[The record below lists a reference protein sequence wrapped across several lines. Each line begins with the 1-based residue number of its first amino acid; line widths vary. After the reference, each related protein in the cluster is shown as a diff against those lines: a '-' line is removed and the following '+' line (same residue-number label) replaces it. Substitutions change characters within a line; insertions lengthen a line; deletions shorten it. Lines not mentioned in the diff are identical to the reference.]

1 MLFLLI
7 NYCYYDERG
16 AEKIFSSHILQMKI
30 NGVQFLHKKGVYAMR
45 SNLLFGLL
53 CCLPLVACDSE
64 QKAPETYMRAN
75 IIDRNGVVLAENIS
89 TADIMLFTSRIKE
102 TDADAVAQI
111 IHETFP
117 TDYSVSDA
125 LNLIHSGKKVI
136 FIKKLATESQIQ
148 KIKEITQKYDY
159 CFQISKNSVRNY
171 PQKTVFS
178 HIVGF
183 VGKDNKGLDGVEYA
197 YNEYLD
203 NNKEPLQLS
212 VDSRIQKTFHE
223 QLTDAMNKYHAK
235 GAMGVLMNSKTGE
248 IIAMVQIPD
257 FDPNNLDD
265 SPVFDRMFKPMRG
278 VYEMGSVFK
287 VFNTAMAYENGLADK
302 QYTVNLPYV
311 IRDKYG
317 KELISIKDVPS
328 TTRYFERNKIEKL
341 TADDIFVN
349 ASNVGTARIAL
360 DLPDGAQKEFFHR
373 LHFDERLDLNFGKT
387 EKGLMPRKWGPIERA
402 TVSFGLGIAV
412 TPMHLLAAVNA
423 VTNGGTYV
431 YPTISK
437 DKAKQGERILSSEI
451 SGKLR
456 NIMLR
461 VVEETSGRQAKIK
474 GIEIGGKTGT
484 AEKRVD
490 GKMNGT
496 KVITTFVAVFPVSDP
511 QYTMLT
517 LLDEPQGTKESAG
530 LKTSAWNVVPTAG
543 KILEQIVPMLI
554 K

>member
-1 MLFLLI
+1 
-7 NYCYYDERG
+7 
-16 AEKIFSSHILQMKI
+16 
-30 NGVQFLHKKGVYAMR
+30 MR

-75 IIDRNGVVLAENIS
+75 IIDRNGVVLAENVS
-89 TADIMLFTSRIKE
+89 TSDIMLFTSRIKE

-111 IHETFP
+111 IHEIFP

-125 LNLIHSGKKVI
+125 LSLIHSGKKVI

-148 KIKEITQKYDY
+148 KIKEINQKYDY
-159 CFQISKNSVRNY
+159 CFQIYKKSVRNY
-171 PQKTVFS
+171 PQKNVFS

-183 VGKDNKGLDGVEYA
+183 VSKDNKGLDGVEYA

-257 FDPNNLDD
+257 FDPNNLNG
-265 SPVFDRMFKPMRG
+265 SPVLDRMFKPMRY

-287 VFNTAMAYENGLADK
+287 IFNTALAYENGLTDK
-302 QYTVNLPYV
+302 QYTINVPYV
-311 IRDKYG
+311 IRDKKG
-317 KELISIKDVPS
+317 KEIIKIQDVPS
-328 TTRYFERNKIEKL
+328 TIKYFEKHNIQKL
-341 TADDIFVN
+341 SADDILLHS
-349 ASNVGTARIAL
+349 SNIGSTQIAL
-360 DLPDGAQKEFFHR
+360 DLPDGAQKEFFQR
-373 LHFDERLDLNFGKT
+373 LHFDEKLELDFGQT
-387 EKGLMPRKWGPIERA
+387 EKGLMPRNWGPVERA
-402 TVSFGLGIAV
+402 TVSFGHGIAV

-423 VTNGGTYV
+423 TANGGTYV
-431 YPTISK
+431 YPTMSK
-437 DKAKQGERILSSEI
+437 DEIKQGDRILSSEI
-451 SGKLR
+451 SSKLR
-456 NIMLR
+456 NVMFH

-474 GIEIGGKTGT
+474 GVEIGGKTGT

-554 K
+554 TEK